1 MIYEYSNKKIKTNKG
16 YTMLFAVL
24 VSSVVLSV
32 GISILNINKKEYLL
46 ASSARE
52 SIVAFYA
59 ADSALECA
67 AYHDLNQNRFSF
79 SDYTTNVS
87 CMGRAPFTPDATTI
101 GAPFSSNSGTT
112 VARFDLN
119 LNSISCAT
127 VIVTKSP
134 TGTSI
139 ESRGYN
145 IGWNKDTSK
154 CNLASPKRVERVL
167 YYTY

>member
-1 MIYEYSNKKIKTNKG
+1 MIKNIQTNKG
-16 YTMLFAVL
+16 YTLLFAVL
-24 VSSVVLSV
+24 VSTLVLSV

-46 ASSARE
+46 ASAARE
-52 SIVAFYA
+52 SVTAFYA
-59 ADSALECA
+59 ADGALECA
-67 AYHDLNQNRFSF
+67 AYYDIGQNKFSQPDYATHVSCASFKPTVPDTAVGVPF
-79 SDYTTNVS
+79 SD
-87 CMGRAPFTPDATTI
+87 D
-101 GAPFSSNSGTT
+101 GAGTT

-119 LNSISCAT
+119 LNNSSCAT

-139 ESRGYN
+139 QSRGYN
-145 IGWNKDTSK
+145 IGWDSTALK